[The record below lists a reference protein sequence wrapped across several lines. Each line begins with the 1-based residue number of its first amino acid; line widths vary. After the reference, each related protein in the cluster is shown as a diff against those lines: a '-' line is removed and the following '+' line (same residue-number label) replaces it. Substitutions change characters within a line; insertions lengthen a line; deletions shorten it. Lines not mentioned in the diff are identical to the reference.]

1 MLSGNGNKNSD
12 RIGRFALIF
21 EGRSVILYPT
31 KPKPAKIKTANNSV
45 IVFRSVI
52 VFMTILSQSDFKIGD
67 LPDEVYTKTGALVTP
82 KVNEDAKKMRLDK
95 YLSDC
100 FPDYSRS
107 QMTRLIEADAV
118 RLVSDRQK
126 VLAPDDKVM
135 AGDVY
140 EITLPDAVPANP
152 EPEEIPLDILF
163 EDEDLLV
170 VNKPAGL
177 IVHPGAGNPRG
188 TLVNALLAHCKDS
201 LSGIGGVKRP
211 GIVHRIDKDTSGILV
226 VAKNDFAHIRLSE
239 QFAEHTIERI
249 YQAFVWGYVQKTTGL
264 VVGDIGRSPHNRQK
278 MAIVAHGKK
287 AVTHYERVAVFGNG
301 VASHIRCILETGR
314 THQIRV
320 HMASVGHSLIGDPLY
335 GSIPKTAPDF
345 AKYFPRQALH
355 AGFLGFTH
363 PRTGE
368 RLRFEAPLPE
378 DMQDLLSQLEA
389 L

>member
-1 MLSGNGNKNSD
+1 MLNLSELDDESDELYTQNKS
-12 RIGRFALIF
+12 F
-21 EGRSVILYPT
+21 
-31 KPKPAKIKTANNSV
+31 
-45 IVFRSVI
+45 
-52 VFMTILSQSDFKIGD
+52 
-67 LPDEVYTKTGALVTP
+67 VTS
-82 KVNEDAKKMRLDK
+82 KVTETQIKMRLDK
-95 YLSDC
+95 FLAES
-100 FPDYSRS
+100 FPEFSRN
-107 QMTRLIEADAV
+107 QIARMIDADAV
-118 RLVSDRQK
+118 RLVSEPQK
-126 VLAPDDKVM
+126 VLSSDDKVHL
-135 AGDVY
+135 GDVY
-140 EITLPDAVPANP
+140 ELTPPDAVAANP
-152 EPEEIPLDILF
+152 EPEDIPLDILY
-163 EDEDLLV
+163 EDDDLLV

-177 IVHPGAGNPRG
+177 VVHPGAGNPRG

-226 VAKNDFAHIRLSE
+226 VAKNDFTHTRLSE

-249 YQAFVWGYVQKTTGL
+249 YYAFVWGYVQKQSGL

-278 MAIVAHGKK
+278 MAIVPHGKK
-287 AVTHYERVAVFGNG
+287 AVTHYERVSVFGKG
-301 VASHIRCILETGR
+301 IASHIRCILETGR

-320 HMASVGHSLIGDPLY
+320 HMSSIGHSLIGDPVY

-368 RLRFEAPLPE
+368 RLNFEAPLPN
-378 DMQDLLSQLEA
+378 DMQELLDQLAE